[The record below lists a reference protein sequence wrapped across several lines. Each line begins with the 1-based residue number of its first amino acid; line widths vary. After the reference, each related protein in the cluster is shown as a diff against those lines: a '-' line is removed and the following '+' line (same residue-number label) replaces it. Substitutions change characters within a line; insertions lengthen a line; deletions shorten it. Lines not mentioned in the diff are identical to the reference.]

1 MPVFYHPL
9 IVLLSI
15 LVAIQ
20 GSMVSVALTQSPR
33 PAAPLRRKLML
44 AGAATVMG
52 VGIWSM
58 HFVGMLALQLPVTVA
73 YEPLRTLASGL
84 ICILVTG
91 IGFHIVTQDGGGPA
105 RVALG
110 GAVMGLGIAAM
121 HYLGMAALRAA
132 CSVAYSPPLVA
143 LSVAVGIAAATFAL
157 WLASRP
163 GPPWAI
169 RAASVALGLAVALM
183 HYTGMAAASFLPGA
197 GIDLIA
203 APVMDQNALALVV
216 AVVAF
221 LISGVFLLTILP
233 DRAAPEAQPAAPSQP
248 EPSRAVEPI
257 AVQQRGTT
265 LLLDPAEVRAIQAE
279 GHYTRIS
286 DGSGSYLCQQSITV
300 LTGRLDP
307 AAFVRVHRS
316 HIVNRRWVRGFR
328 REGDQGVVILDGES
342 RLEVPVSRSH
352 LRKVQDTL
360 LPAVRASSAAVR
372 ESAAAPGAP
381 PLSATRIAP

>member
-1 MPVFYHPL
+1 
-9 IVLLSI
+9 
-15 LVAIQ
+15 
-20 GSMVSVALTQSPR
+20 
-33 PAAPLRRKLML
+33 ML

-58 HFVGMLALQLPVTVA
+58 HFVGMLALQLPVTVG

-132 CSVAYSPPLVA
+132 CTVAYSPPLVA
-143 LSVAVGIAAATFAL
+143 LSVAVGIGAATFAL
-157 WLASRP
+157 WLAIRP

-169 RAASVALGLAVALM
+169 RAASVVLGLAVALM
-183 HYTGMAAASFLPGA
+183 HYTGMTAASFLPGA

-203 APVMDQNALALVV
+203 APAMDQNALALIV

-233 DRAAPEAQPAAPSQP
+233 ERAAPALQPAPPSLP
-248 EPSRAVEPI
+248 EPPRPVEPI

-286 DGSGSYLCQQSITV
+286 DGAGSYLCQQSITA
-300 LTGRLDP
+300 LGATLDP
-307 AAFVRVHRS
+307 DQFVRVHRS
-316 HIVNRRWVRGFR
+316 HIVNRHWVRGFR
-328 REGDQGVVILDGES
+328 REGDQGVVILDAETGI
-342 RLEVPVSRSH
+342 EVPVSRTH

-360 LPAVRASSAAVR
+360 VPAVRASSAAVR
-372 ESAAAPGAP
+372 ESPAPPGAP

>member
-1 MPVFYHPL
+1 MPVFYNPL

-20 GSMVSVALTQSPR
+20 GSVVSVALTHAKR
-33 PAAPLRRKLML
+33 PATPLRRKLML

-58 HFVGMLALQLPVTVA
+58 HFVGMLALQLPVTVG

-121 HYLGMAALRAA
+121 HYLGMAAMRAA
-132 CSVAYSPPLVA
+132 CTVAYSPPLVA
-143 LSVAVGIAAATFAL
+143 LSLAVGIGAATFAL

-163 GPPWAI
+163 GRPWAI

-203 APVMDQNALALVV
+203 APAMDQNALALIV

-221 LISGVFLLTILP
+221 LISGVFLLTTLP
-233 DRAAPEAQPAAPSQP
+233 DRTAPEAQPAAPSEP
-248 EPSRAVEPI
+248 EQDPPVEPI

-286 DGSGSYLCQQSITV
+286 DGAGSYLCQQSITT
-300 LTGRLDP
+300 LGARLDP
-307 AAFVRVHRS
+307 GQFVRVHRS

-328 REGDQGVVILDGES
+328 REGDQGVVILDAETA
-342 RLEVPVSRSH
+342 LEVPVSRTH

-372 ESAAAPGAP
+372 ESRAAPAVP
-381 PLSATRIAP
+381 PLSANRIAP

>member
-1 MPVFYHPL
+1 MPALYNPL

-20 GSMVSVALTQSPR
+20 GSVVSVALTHAKR
-33 PAAPLRRKLML
+33 PATPLRRKLML

-58 HFVGMLALQLPVTVA
+58 HFVGMLALQLPVTVG

-91 IGFHIVTQDGGGPA
+91 LGFHIVTQDGGGPA

-121 HYLGMAALRAA
+121 HYLGMAAMRAA
-132 CSVAYSPPLVA
+132 CTVAYSPPLVA
-143 LSVAVGIAAATFAL
+143 LSVAVGIGAATFAL

-163 GPPWAI
+163 GRPRAI

-203 APVMDQNALALVV
+203 APAMDQNALALIV

-221 LISGVFLLTILP
+221 LISGVFLLTTLP
-233 DRAAPEAQPAAPSQP
+233 DRTAPEAQPAAPSEP
-248 EPSRAVEPI
+248 EQDPPVEPI

-286 DGSGSYLCQQSITV
+286 DGAGSYLCQQSITT
-300 LTGRLDP
+300 LGARLDP
-307 AAFVRVHRS
+307 GQFVRVHRS

-328 REGDQGVVILDGES
+328 REGDQGVVILDAETA
-342 RLEVPVSRSH
+342 LEVPVSRTH

-372 ESAAAPGAP
+372 ESRAAPAVP
-381 PLSATRIAP
+381 PLSANRIAP

>member
-1 MPVFYHPL
+1 MPVFYNPL

-20 GSMVSVALTQSPR
+20 GSVVSVALTHAKR
-33 PAAPLRRKLML
+33 PATPLRRKLML

-58 HFVGMLALQLPVTVA
+58 HFVGMLALQLPVTVG

-91 IGFHIVTQDGGGPA
+91 LGFHIVTQDGGGPA

-121 HYLGMAALRAA
+121 HYLGMAAMRAA
-132 CSVAYSPPLVA
+132 CTVAYSPPLVA
-143 LSVAVGIAAATFAL
+143 LSVAVGIGAATFAL

-163 GPPWAI
+163 GRPWAI

-203 APVMDQNALALVV
+203 APAMDQNALALIV

-221 LISGVFLLTILP
+221 LISGVFLLTTLP
-233 DRAAPEAQPAAPSQP
+233 DRTAPEAQPAAPSEP
-248 EPSRAVEPI
+248 EQDPPVEPI
-257 AVQQRGTT
+257 TVQQRGTT

-286 DGSGSYLCQQSITV
+286 DGAGSYLCQQSITT
-300 LTGRLDP
+300 LGARLDP
-307 AAFVRVHRS
+307 GQFVRVHRS

-328 REGDQGVVILDGES
+328 REGDQGVVILDAETA
-342 RLEVPVSRSH
+342 LEVPVSRTH

-372 ESAAAPGAP
+372 ESRAAPAVP
-381 PLSATRIAP
+381 PLSANRIAP